1 MPTLPMDS
9 SELSYPA
16 RSRTRNI
23 LIPIVILL
31 VALTIAVAFIRTR
44 PQAKPVEVTEKA
56 WLVSAQAVAPRPWSP
71 SLTLYGRVESLWS
84 SELTAGVTADVNAV
98 EVIEGDTVDQ
108 GELLLSLD
116 ERDAR
121 LLLAQREAELR
132 EAEAQIASEE
142 SRHQANLQ
150 ALPREK
156 ELLALT
162 QAEAGRLQDLVT
174 KKIAAQSNLDTAR
187 QAVERQGISLSDREQ
202 AVREHEPRMAELQ
215 ARRARLEAL
224 RDQAQL
230 ELERC
235 RVTAPFDARVA
246 RVLVS
251 PGKRVRVGDAL
262 LVLYDTAALVVRAQV
277 PSRYLPA
284 VRAARADGKELM
296 VEGSID
302 RQAVTARLLRL
313 AGEVASG
320 TGGVEGLFEIE
331 GAGDFLQQGRFVRMD
346 LKLPEQPGLIALP
359 HEAIYGTDRV
369 YTIDGESRMRPVRVE
384 RVGETRNGGGGSL
397 VLIRADVLEADDRII
412 TTQLPNALD
421 GLLVR
426 VAEN

>member
-1 MPTLPMDS
+1 MPILPMDAIEPRHS
-9 SELSYPA
+9 P
-16 RSRTRNI
+16 RSRTRSTF
-23 LIPIVILL
+23 IPLAIIL
-31 VALTIAVAFIRTR
+31 VAVTIAIAFIRTR
-44 PQAKPVEVTEKA
+44 PEAKPVEVKEKA
-56 WLVSAQAVAPRPWSP
+56 WLVSTQAVTPRPWSP

-84 SELTAGVTADVNAV
+84 SQLTAGVTADVVAV
-98 EVIEGDTVDQ
+98 EVIEGDTVER
-108 GELLLSLD
+108 GALLLSLD

-121 LLLAQREAELR
+121 LLLAQRAAELR
-132 EAEAQIASEE
+132 EVEAQIAAEE

-156 ELLALT
+156 ALLALSR
-162 QAEAGRLQDLVT
+162 AEVDRLQELVT
-174 KKIAAQSNLDTAR
+174 NKIAAQSSLDTAR
-187 QAVERQGISLSDREQ
+187 QAVERQAISLNDREQ
-202 AVREHEPRMAELQ
+202 AIREHEPRTAELQ

-235 RVTAPFDARVA
+235 QVTAPFDGRVA

-251 PGKRVRVGDAL
+251 PGKRVRVGDPL
-262 LVLYDTAALVVRAQV
+262 LVLYDTGALVVRAQL

-284 VRAARADGKELM
+284 VRAALAEGKELR
-296 VEGSID
+296 VQGSID
-302 RQAVTARLLRL
+302 AQPVTARLLRL

-346 LKLPEQPGLIALP
+346 LKLPEQAGLVAVP

-369 YTIDGESRMRPVRVE
+369 YTIDGESRMRAVRVE
-384 RVGETRNGGGGSL
+384 RVGETRNGGGRSL
-397 VLIRADVLEADDRII
+397 VLIRANPLEADDRII
-412 TTQLPNALD
+412 TTQLPNAID

-426 VAEN
+426 VAQD